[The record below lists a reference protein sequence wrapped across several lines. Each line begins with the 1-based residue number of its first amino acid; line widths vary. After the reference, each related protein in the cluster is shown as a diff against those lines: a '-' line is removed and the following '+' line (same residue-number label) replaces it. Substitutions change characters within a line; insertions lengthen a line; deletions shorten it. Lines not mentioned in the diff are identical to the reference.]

1 MPQSLATFDSA
12 LKDDYGPGLR
22 EATNNS
28 NPVFTE
34 TGTNTEDIV
43 GRQAVWSV
51 HIGRSSSSS
60 ARAEG
65 SPLASA
71 DRQRYVQA
79 RDDLAYVY
87 HTIKVTGPAKH
98 LTQNDRGSFARALET
113 EIKGAEKDL
122 KNDMAREVFGQNVT
136 LNSVSYNGVIGLAT
150 NVSGAVITLG
160 NISASEMRY
169 FWVNQD
175 IEVIDGTLATS
186 RGHSTVSAKSVAN
199 KTITLT
205 AIPAGTATSDAIV
218 RYGNLGNEINGL
230 RFLIASTG
238 AYAGIDPAT
247 YPDWAAQ
254 AVGSSTTGVSEV
266 FFDQLSESV
275 ETDGDGS
282 TPSLFIAEQTQ
293 RRKLASQMQAQKR
306 YDGKSRTLTA
316 GWKGLDLDYGTLVA
330 DRFCPVTSVFAI
342 TPDELVRFIGLDFT
356 WDEDDGKVLYKALDN
371 SDAVEAR
378 FKAYINMEATTRNA
392 HAVGTLVAPTF

>member
-1 MPQSLATFDSA
+1 MPQSLATFAEA

-22 EATNNS
+22 ESVNNS

-43 GRQAVWSV
+43 GEQAVWSV
-51 HIGRSSSSS
+51 HIGRSSSTG
-60 ARAEG
+60 ARADG
-65 SPLASA
+65 SPLPSA
-71 DRQRYVQA
+71 DRQRHVKA
-79 RDDLAYVY
+79 RDNLAYVY
-87 HTIKVTGPAKH
+87 HTIKVSGPAKH
-98 LTQNDRGSFARALET
+98 LSQNDRGSFARALET

-136 LNSVSYNGVIGLAT
+136 IGSTSYNGTMGKITVVST
-150 NVSGAVITLG
+150 NTVTL
-160 NISASEMRY
+160 NVSASEMRY

-175 IEVIDGTLATS
+175 IEVIDGTTAAS
-186 RGHSTVSAKSVAN
+186 RGHSTVTAKSVAN

-205 AIPAGTATSDAIV
+205 AAPAGTAVNDYV
-218 RYGNLGNEINGL
+218 CRYGNLGNEINGL
-230 RFLIASTG
+230 RFLIATSG
-238 AYAGIDPAT
+238 SYAGIDPAT

-254 AVGSSTTGVSEV
+254 GVGSTTTGVSEV
-266 FFDQLSESV
+266 FFDQLAESV

-282 TPSLFIAEQTQ
+282 TPGLFLAEQSQ

-306 YDGKSRTLTA
+306 YDGKSSTLKA

-330 DRFCPVTSVFAI
+330 DRYCPVPDVFAI
-342 TPDELVRFIGLDFT
+342 TKDELVRFIGLDFT
-356 WDEDDGKVLYKALDN
+356 WDDDSGSVLYKALDN

-392 HAVGTLVAPTF
+392 HGRGTLSTPTF